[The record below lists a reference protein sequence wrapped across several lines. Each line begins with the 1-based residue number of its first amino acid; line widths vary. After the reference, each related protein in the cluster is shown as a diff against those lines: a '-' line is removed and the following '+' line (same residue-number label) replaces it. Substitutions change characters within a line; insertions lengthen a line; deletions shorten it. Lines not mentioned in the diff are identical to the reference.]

1 MTKDKYVGN
10 LVKIERDNFK
20 AFAIVLK
27 PDYSID
33 KHGILYECWVIQSNH
48 LEYEKMA
55 IFVKENA
62 LKNPFEK
69 SWNIVSKQYA
79 E

>member
-1 MTKDKYVGN
+1 MVNDKLVGN
-10 LVKIERDNFK
+10 LVKIERGNFK

-27 PDYSID
+27 PDYSME

-69 SWNIVSKQYA
+69 SHGILSK
-79 E
+79 

>member
-1 MTKDKYVGN
+1 MAKDKYVGN
-10 LVKIERDNFK
+10 FIKIERDNFK

-27 PDYSID
+27 PDSSMD

-48 LEYEKMA
+48 IEYEKMA

-62 LKNPFEK
+62 LKNPFDY
-69 SWNIVSKQYA
+69 SSSILSN
-79 E
+79 